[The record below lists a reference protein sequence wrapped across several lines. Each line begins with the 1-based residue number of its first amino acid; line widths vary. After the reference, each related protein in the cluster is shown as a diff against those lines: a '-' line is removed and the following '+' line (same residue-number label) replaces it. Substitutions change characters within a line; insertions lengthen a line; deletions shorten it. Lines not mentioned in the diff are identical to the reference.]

1 MHESTDES
9 FYPGP
14 CPAGH
19 WALKS
24 NESLVQAPTELQC
37 WMGPINILYTYYI
50 PWFTY
55 CSMTHTR
62 ISQWKWGYQLHKRTM
77 AGITYQSILLSA
89 SRGRSR
95 SLCDCGLGSACR
107 WIWWAYSATQS
118 RPHCPPAMRQRLAS
132 ADHGVMDTYGHQ
144 QHTGLKYL
152 SRFVEFMCVPARS
165 KGCLMNFKNWDS

>member
-14 CPAGH
+14 CLAGH

-118 RPHCPPAMRQRLAS
+118 RPHCPRGLIVPPQWGNDLQVQIMAWWT
-132 ADHGVMDTYGHQ
+132 HMDTNNTQGWSIYQ
-144 QHTGLKYL
+144 DLSSLCVYQHVQRG
-152 SRFVEFMCVPARS
+152 A
-165 KGCLMNFKNWDS
+165 